1 MEVGPN
7 VRELQPS
14 ATMAV
19 SALAKAL
26 RAQGRD
32 IIDLGAGE
40 PDFRTPDFAA
50 QAGIASIVQGFTHY
64 TPPAGLPRLRE
75 AIAGQ
80 LAARSQRPVEAAG
93 VVVSTGAKQALFN
106 AIFALFGPGDEVLVP
121 GPYWTSYPEQVKL
134 ARATP
139 VVVPT
144 TLADHFKVTPDHL
157 EGAATERTRGL
168 LLNSPSNPT
177 GAVYERAELE
187 AVLRWAAGRGI
198 WVISD
203 EIYGRLVYD
212 METAP
217 SVLDFEDG
225 LLERV
230 VLVDGASKAFAM
242 TGWRVGFSYCAPAL
256 AATFSAL
263 QSHVTSGA
271 ATASQYAAV
280 AAYSDEPR
288 VAHALHAMVE
298 VFRRRRDRV
307 VDQFERLLPEAA
319 FSKPAGAF
327 YHFFRI
333 APYFAEGRTG
343 SVAFCRWLIE
353 TSGLAVVPG
362 EAFGMDDYARLSF
375 AAADED
381 INEGIR
387 RLAAAVSP
395 DQAISR

>member
-7 VRELQPS
+7 VRELQSS

-26 RAQGRD
+26 KAQGRD

-64 TPPAGLPRLRE
+64 TDPAGLPRLRE

-80 LAARSQRPVEAAG
+80 LATRSQRPVDAAG

-106 AIFALFGPGDEVLVP
+106 AMFTLFGPGDEVLVP
-121 GPYWTSYPEQVKL
+121 GPFWTSYPEQVKL

-144 TLADHFKVTPDHL
+144 TLEDHFKVTPDHL
-157 EGAATERTRGL
+157 QRATTERTRGL

-177 GAVYERAELE
+177 GAVYEHAELE
-187 AVLRWAAGRGI
+187 ALLRWAAERGI

-212 METAP
+212 MDTAP

-230 VLVDGASKAFAM
+230 VLVDGPSKAFAM

-271 ATASQYAAV
+271 AAASQYAAL

-288 VAHALHAMVE
+288 VAHALQAMVE

-307 VDQFERLLPEAA
+307 VEQFERLLPEAA

-327 YHFFRI
+327 YQFFRI
-333 APYFAEGRTG
+333 ASYFADGRTG
-343 SVAFCRWLIE
+343 SVSFCRWLLE

-387 RLAAAVSP
+387 RLAEAVSP
-395 DQAISR
+395 GQTVRS